1 MLKADIGVWI
11 KAILDGGLSPNER
24 DKMHDQPIIFQT
36 RHAKITETF
45 EVMLDAGADIDI
57 RNSLKQTPLMS
68 AFISSSFEN
77 VELLINQGANPNP
90 ININNL
96 SLLTLVKQ
104 QIKDSKEGSEYNKK
118 CKEILSLLVAH
129 GAKD

>member
-1 MLKADIGVWI
+1 
-11 KAILDGGLSPNER
+11 
-24 DKMHDQPIIFQT
+24 
-36 RHAKITETF
+36 
-45 EVMLDAGADIDI
+45 
-57 RNSLKQTPLMS
+57 MS
-68 AFISSSFEN
+68 AFISSSFEH

-118 CKEILSLLVAH
+118 CIEILSLLVAH